1 MDNQNFQQS
10 ITHLN
15 NILTSVLLPLKAA
28 GKEEQVASIK
38 SALDAVGKNPVTVL
52 ICGEFKR
59 GKSSFINALIGRRL
73 CPVDTDICT
82 SVASV
87 IKYGPKA
94 KATRYFGDFGDM
106 QQEVIDID
114 DLEDYTVGTAA
125 EIDNTI
131 FIDIELPLENLKSG
145 LTIIDTPGV
154 GGLDPRHAALTNF
167 LMPRADVAVFMTD
180 VNEPMSST
188 EMAFYRDHVL
198 RMAQNSIVVV
208 NKSDLKSAEEVE
220 EIRLDTIAK
229 LKTYSGRE
237 EADIDAIAVSSVAEA
252 YPGQGYGESNF
263 AAIRKAIADKADI
276 YRMSQLD
283 AIRGDLA
290 ELINL
295 VLAPLQAQLNQI
307 DSPNVDQIGELNNRK
322 AALDQ
327 ELANLTNPT
336 SEFRNNI
343 NGIINGK
350 REELI
355 TYLNSASVDIQNSG
369 LRELMN
375 DPQAAGDNGG
385 MWMGQR
391 LNDMLTFLSSEIAL
405 RLNEMFTK
413 IANMPEFGGNLKFA
427 AKQFEIDIISKNV
440 TEKLSWNKRIMAGM
454 GGFGISMMAVGFLG
468 QFIPVVG
475 QIAVACIGG
484 GVMAQNINDAVR
496 SHNEQALRQIYQPQ
510 IASSL
515 SNMRTY
521 VDTRFQEFQ
530 QEWLRV
536 VTERAQGYRDSVQE
550 SITQIQQVKQ
560 QMAQAVNMRVSIQNK
575 MKPLQKAIENLK
587 NEDSANPGNS

>member
-1 MDNQNFQQS
+1 
-10 ITHLN
+10 
-15 NILTSVLLPLKAA
+15 
-28 GKEEQVASIK
+28 
-38 SALDAVGKNPVTVL
+38 
-52 ICGEFKR
+52 
-59 GKSSFINALIGRRL
+59 
-73 CPVDTDICT
+73 
-82 SVASV
+82 
-87 IKYGPKA
+87 
-94 KATRYFGDFGDM
+94 
-106 QQEVIDID
+106 
-114 DLEDYTVGTAA
+114 
-125 EIDNTI
+125 
-131 FIDIELPLENLKSG
+131 
-145 LTIIDTPGV
+145 
-154 GGLDPRHAALTNF
+154 
-167 LMPRADVAVFMTD
+167 
-180 VNEPMSST
+180 
-188 EMAFYRDHVL
+188 
-198 RMAQNSIVVV
+198 
-208 NKSDLKSAEEVE
+208 
-220 EIRLDTIAK
+220 
-229 LKTYSGRE
+229 
-237 EADIDAIAVSSVAEA
+237 
-252 YPGQGYGESNF
+252 
-263 AAIRKAIADKADI
+263 
-276 YRMSQLD
+276 
-283 AIRGDLA
+283 
-290 ELINL
+290 
-295 VLAPLQAQLNQI
+295 
-307 DSPNVDQIGELNNRK
+307 
-322 AALDQ
+322 
-327 ELANLTNPT
+327 
-336 SEFRNNI
+336 
-343 NGIINGK
+343 
-350 REELI
+350 
-355 TYLNSASVDIQNSG
+355 
-369 LRELMN
+369 MN

-484 GVMAQNINDAVR
+484 GVMAQNISDAVR

-575 MKPLQKAIENLK
+575 MKPLQKAIDNLK
-587 NEDSANPGNS
+587 TEDCANPGNC

>member
-1 MDNQNFQQS
+1 M
-10 ITHLN
+10 
-15 NILTSVLLPLKAA
+15 
-28 GKEEQVASIK
+28 
-38 SALDAVGKNPVTVL
+38 
-52 ICGEFKR
+52 
-59 GKSSFINALIGRRL
+59 
-73 CPVDTDICT
+73 
-82 SVASV
+82 ASV

-131 FIDIELPLENLKSG
+131 FIDIELPLEHLKSG

-208 NKSDLKSAEEVE
+208 NKSDLKSADEVE

-229 LKTYSGRE
+229 LKQYSGRE
-237 EADIDAIAVSSVAEA
+237 ETDIDAIAVSSVAEA
-252 YPGQGYGESNF
+252 YPGQGVWREQFRRYPQGHS
-263 AAIRKAIADKADI
+263 RQS
-276 YRMSQLD
+276 R
-283 AIRGDLA
+283 
-290 ELINL
+290 LIPHEP
-295 VLAPLQAQLNQI
+295 ARCYPWRFSRAYQPCSRPLRAQLNQI
-307 DSPNVDQIGELNNRK
+307 DSPDIDQIGELNNRK

-343 NGIINGK
+343 NGIINSK

-355 TYLNSASVDIQNSG
+355 TYLNTASVDIQNSG

-427 AKQFEIDIISKNV
+427 AKQFEIDIISK
-440 TEKLSWNKRIMAGM
+440 T
-454 GGFGISMMAVGFLG
+454 
-468 QFIPVVG
+468 
-475 QIAVACIGG
+475 
-484 GVMAQNINDAVR
+484 
-496 SHNEQALRQIYQPQ
+496 
-510 IASSL
+510 
-515 SNMRTY
+515 
-521 VDTRFQEFQ
+521 
-530 QEWLRV
+530 
-536 VTERAQGYRDSVQE
+536 
-550 SITQIQQVKQ
+550 
-560 QMAQAVNMRVSIQNK
+560 
-575 MKPLQKAIENLK
+575 
-587 NEDSANPGNS
+587 